1 MSDSTN
7 SSGSNSAGIRTDG
20 HISAEGAA
28 NNNRRERATAFLF
41 ECGLLKRIMRTGYAF
56 LGQGKESVASHTFG
70 VAMAALMLVELSP
83 RKNDLDIEKLLKFCL
98 YHDVP
103 EARTGD
109 ANAVN
114 KLYVTIDEESAIQD
128 MTHGLPG
135 GEEVRALLHEY
146 RECATP
152 EALLVH
158 DADQLDML
166 LSLKENLDTGSS
178 DAAIWIP
185 HVRAR
190 LRTDEGRALAESI
203 LEEHWA
209 GWWMR
214 QLIGEDYSQGREG

>member
-1 MSDSTN
+1 MTHHGNDSDRTYDH
-7 SSGSNSAGIRTDG
+7 SAMDRE
-20 HISAEGAA
+20 SAE
-28 NNNRRERATAFLF
+28 NNRRERATAFLF

-70 VAMAALMLVELSP
+70 VAMASLMLVEISAH
-83 RKNDLDIEKLLKFCL
+83 KDEIDVEKLLKFCL

-114 KLYVTIDEESAIQD
+114 KLYVTIDEESAIRD
-128 MTHGLPG
+128 MTTGLPG
-135 GEEVRALLHEY
+135 GEEVRALLQEY
-146 RECATP
+146 NECATR

-190 LRTDEGRALAESI
+190 LRTEEGRALAESI

-214 QLIGEDYSQGREG
+214 QLIGDDYARG

>member
-1 MSDSTN
+1 MSDNDN
-7 SSGSNSAGIRTDG
+7 SLRSGNGPALIEESAD
-20 HISAEGAA
+20 HV
-28 NNNRRERATAFLF
+28 RRDRATAFLF

-70 VAMAALMLVELSP
+70 VAMAALMLVELSE
-83 RKNDLDIEKLLKFCL
+83 RKDEIDVEKLLKFCL

-114 KLYVTIDEESAIQD
+114 KLYVTIDEESAVRD
-128 MTHGLPG
+128 MTSGLPG
-135 GEEVRALLHEY
+135 GEKVRALLQEY
-146 RECATP
+146 SECESY

-190 LRTDEGRALAESI
+190 LRTDEGMALAESI

-214 QLIGEDYSQGREG
+214 QLIGDDYSRG

>member
-1 MSDSTN
+1 MTYSGNNSGRGNHGRTTGKGASDS
-7 SSGSNSAGIRTDG
+7 G
-20 HISAEGAA
+20 
-28 NNNRRERATAFLF
+28 RRERATAFLF

-70 VAMAALMLVELSP
+70 VAMAALMLVEICPS
-83 RKNDLDIEKLLKFCL
+83 KDELDIEKLLKFCL

-114 KLYVTIDEESAIQD
+114 KLYVTIDEESAIED
-128 MTHGLPG
+128 MTQGLPG
-135 GEEVRALLHEY
+135 GEEVRALLQEY
-146 RECATP
+146 RECSSH
-152 EALLVH
+152 EAMLVH

-166 LSLKENLDTGSS
+166 LSLKENLDTGSR

-185 HVRAR
+185 HVKAR
-190 LRTDEGRALAESI
+190 LRTTEGRALAASI

-214 QLIGEDYSQGREG
+214 QLIGDNYSRELSG